1 MKKIV
6 LIVCSFFM
14 FFSCTT
20 TKGIN
25 DYDPIS
31 FEKKTYDESEI
42 LGKVTVSKL
51 DWVWSSYYPDDSKT
65 MKLFKRLEKKAKRKY
80 GENIELVDISIG
92 DNQSAITIPLYVAGG
107 VGYLTGISIA
117 SGGMVSEDSY
127 DSKKNTE
134 MSGMSAA
141 GFGVAFGSLFS
152 YFFKGVKAT
161 ATVVKSNEPIEY
173 VFSTEEEIKE
183 RKVEA
188 DKRALEL
195 KLEKLAISYE
205 NKEKEL
211 ERFHNKV
218 YERISKVGSSIL
230 INSYDIDSINSAG
243 GVDIS
248 IRFTNVSDKTIKYVK
263 FDVIPYNRV
272 YDITFSE
279 IDGISKKT
287 VTAVNFVKQYDTYTA
302 NFKNVW
308 YNDTISEIEITGIE
322 IIYADN
328 TKSYVSDKKDIL
340 QLFYTDDEKD
350 RIKKILES

>member
-161 ATVVKSNEPIEY
+161 ATVVKSNEPVKY

-183 RKVEA
+183 KKQNVFRE
-188 DKRALEL
+188 
-195 KLEKLAISYE
+195 
-205 NKEKEL
+205 
-211 ERFHNKV
+211 KV
-218 YERISKVGSSIL
+218 YERVSKFGSSIL
-230 INSYDIDSINSAG
+230 INSCYIDSINSVG

-287 VTAVNFVKQYDTYTA
+287 VTAVNFVKQYDTYIA

-350 RIKKILES
+350 RIKEILES

>member
-183 RKVEA
+183 RRIESKFSQENLGYNKFSIDDDVEDYLIIEA
-188 DKRALEL
+188 KRNRE
-195 KLEKLAISYE
+195 YE
-205 NKEKEL
+205 
-211 ERFHNKV
+211 
-218 YERISKVGSSIL
+218 I
-230 INSYDIDSINSAG
+230 DIY
-243 GVDIS
+243 GVS
-248 IRFTNVSDKTIKYVK
+248 NT
-263 FDVIPYNRV
+263 
-272 YDITFSE
+272 SE
-279 IDGISKKT
+279 IVYGGSI
-287 VTAVNFVKQYDTYTA
+287 FVDRENNYKGCPFEGDLEDYKFLYMKVLNDEDAIIKNLGEKHSDQY
-302 NFKNVW
+302 FEV
-308 YNDTISEIEITGIE
+308 
-322 IIYADN
+322 
-328 TKSYVSDKKDIL
+328 
-340 QLFYTDDEKD
+340 
-350 RIKKILES
+350 R

>member
-42 LGKVTVSKL
+42 LGKVAVSKL

-65 MKLFKRLEKKAKRKY
+65 MKLFKRLEKKAKCKY

-107 VGYLTGISIA
+107 LGYITGISIA

-141 GFGVAFGSLFS
+141 GFGVAFGALFS

-161 ATVVKSNEPIEY
+161 ATLVKSNEPVKY

-183 RKVEA
+183 RRIESKFSQENLGYNKFSIDDDVEDYLIIEA
-188 DKRALEL
+188 KRNRE
-195 KLEKLAISYE
+195 YE
-205 NKEKEL
+205 
-211 ERFHNKV
+211 
-218 YERISKVGSSIL
+218 I
-230 INSYDIDSINSAG
+230 DIY
-243 GVDIS
+243 GVS
-248 IRFTNVSDKTIKYVK
+248 NT
-263 FDVIPYNRV
+263 
-272 YDITFSE
+272 SE
-279 IDGISKKT
+279 IVYGGSI
-287 VTAVNFVKQYDTYTA
+287 FVDRENNYKGCPFEGDLEDYKFLYMKVLNDEDAIIKNLGEKHSDQY
-302 NFKNVW
+302 FEV
-308 YNDTISEIEITGIE
+308 
-322 IIYADN
+322 
-328 TKSYVSDKKDIL
+328 
-340 QLFYTDDEKD
+340 
-350 RIKKILES
+350 R

>member
-107 VGYLTGISIA
+107 AGYLTGIVIA
-117 SGGMVSEDSY
+117 ASSMATSESSDST
-127 DSKKNTE
+127 KNTE
-134 MSGMSAA
+134 MNGMSAA

-183 RKVEA
+183 RRIESKFSQENLGYNKFSIDDDVEDYLIIKA
-188 DKRALEL
+188 KRNRE
-195 KLEKLAISYE
+195 YE
-205 NKEKEL
+205 
-211 ERFHNKV
+211 
-218 YERISKVGSSIL
+218 I
-230 INSYDIDSINSAG
+230 DIY
-243 GVDIS
+243 GVS
-248 IRFTNVSDKTIKYVK
+248 NT
-263 FDVIPYNRV
+263 
-272 YDITFSE
+272 SE
-279 IDGISKKT
+279 IVYGGSI
-287 VTAVNFVKQYDTYTA
+287 FVDRENNYKGCPFEGDLEDYKFLYMKVLNDEDAIIKNLGEKHSDQY
-302 NFKNVW
+302 FEV
-308 YNDTISEIEITGIE
+308 
-322 IIYADN
+322 
-328 TKSYVSDKKDIL
+328 
-340 QLFYTDDEKD
+340 
-350 RIKKILES
+350 R

>member
-161 ATVVKSNEPIEY
+161 ATVVKSNEPVKY

-183 RKVEA
+183 KKQNVFRE
-188 DKRALEL
+188 
-195 KLEKLAISYE
+195 
-205 NKEKEL
+205 
-211 ERFHNKV
+211 KV
-218 YERISKVGSSIL
+218 YERVSKFGSSIL
-230 INSYDIDSINSAG
+230 INSCYIDSINSVG
-243 GVDIS
+243 GVDVCIK
-248 IRFTNVSDKTIKYVK
+248 FTNFGDKTIKYVN
-263 FDVIPYNRV
+263 FDLIPYNRV
-272 YDITFSE
+272 YDVTVSE
-279 IDGISKKT
+279 IDGISKKR
-287 VTAVNFVKQYDTYTA
+287 VQVVNFIKQHDTYTA
-302 NFKNVW
+302 EFENVW
-308 YNDTISEIEITGIE
+308 YNSTISTIEIVGIE
-322 IIYADN
+322 IIYVDN
-328 TKSYVSDKKDIL
+328 TKSYVNDKEDIL
-340 QLFYTDDEKD
+340 HLFYTEEEKD
-350 RIKKILES
+350 CIKEIIQS